1 MTAMTAVSTDLS
13 SLVKALAQLHEAVHL
28 WHEEPPG
35 SVLKLHLCSA
45 IIHSSEVTYALSVR
59 LLRSA
64 LIARSESA
72 DLVIDLSFNDLLRR
86 AADEGLVSA
95 PDMWR
100 QWNELRDFI
109 SHTHDEST
117 ATLVAAGVERFAGA
131 AVELLAVLEKNLG
144 P

>member
-1 MTAMTAVSTDLS
+1 MNAKPIDLS

-35 SVLKLHLCSA
+35 SVLKRHLCSA
-45 IIHSSEVTYALSVR
+45 IIHLSELTYALSVR

-64 LIARSESA
+64 LIARSESV
-72 DLVIDLSFNDLLRR
+72 DPVIDLSFNDLLRK
-86 AADEGLVSA
+86 AADAGLVST
-95 PDMWR
+95 PDIWR
-100 QWNELRDFI
+100 QWNELRHLI

-117 ATLVAAGVERFAGA
+117 ATQVAAGVEHFATA

-144 P
+144 H